1 MQICDKKINVL
12 LINNF
17 ENCADMFL
25 RKTLSIALLTAAS
38 SAVFAQGL
46 VLNNDD
52 LRTDL
57 NWLNQQGVINIS
69 TSTWPLSGDEIQ
81 RALSQAK
88 VTHPAQQ
95 KVINSVLN
103 ALKADNDTVKVGAFA
118 GTDIKDIPQAFGNN
132 HKSQYEGSVEFNA
145 GGENWDAKIRVNAEK
160 DPQIDSGHD
169 ANVEGSYVAGKL
181 WNQWVVAGQI
191 PTWWGPG
198 HDGSLIRGDASRPV
212 YGVTMQRAVQD
223 AFENKWLSWIGPWQ
237 YQLFAGQLD
246 DYKAVPNAKLLGMR
260 VTARPVP
267 ALELGASRTLQ
278 IGGDGQPNSFKAY
291 WNAIIGKDNG
301 CTNTDCIG
309 VDNPSNQLA
318 GFDARL
324 HLQPLFN
331 IPVSVYGQYI
341 GEDEAGY
348 LPSKKMYLAGA
359 DYSSIV
365 KNMPYQLYA
374 EWADTRTNGD
384 VKGISYSHHQ
394 YTDGYY
400 QHGFPLGHAIGGDG
414 QMYSVGGDIR
424 FDPMN
429 RLSGRAMVVKVN
441 ESNLAINKAF
451 PKEDKIK
458 ALDLTWTHYIK
469 PDLPLKING
478 WISDSDLE
486 GNDSGASIGI
496 EIPLERKMFGF

>member
-1 MQICDKKINVL
+1 M
-12 LINNF
+12 
-17 ENCADMFL
+17 
-25 RKTLSIALLTAAS
+25 
-38 SAVFAQGL
+38 
-46 VLNNDD
+46 
-52 LRTDL
+52 
-57 NWLNQQGVINIS
+57 
-69 TSTWPLSGDEIQ
+69 
-81 RALSQAK
+81 
-88 VTHPAQQ
+88 
-95 KVINSVLN
+95 
-103 ALKADNDTVKVGAFA
+103 GAFA
-118 GTDIKDIPQAFGNN
+118 ESDIKNIPQAFGDNQ
-132 HKSQYEGSVEFNA
+132 KSQYQGSLEFNA
-145 GGENWDAKIRVNAEK
+145 GGENWDAKVRVNAEK

-169 ANVEGSYVAGKL
+169 VNVEGSYVAGKL
-181 WNQWVVAGQI
+181 WNQWLVAGQI

-198 HDGSLIRGDASRPV
+198 HDGSLIRGDTSRPV

-246 DYKAVPNAKLLGMR
+246 DYKAVPHAKLLGMR

-267 ALELGASRTLQ
+267 ALEIGASRAIQ
-278 IGGDGQPNSFKAY
+278 IGGDGQPDSFKAY
-291 WNAIIGKDNG
+291 WNAVIGKDNG
-301 CTNTDCIG
+301 CTENSCVG
-309 VDNPSNQLA
+309 EDNASNQLA

-324 HLQPLFN
+324 QLQPLFN

-341 GEDEAGY
+341 GEDEAGG

-359 DYSSIV
+359 DYSSMIN
-365 KNMPYQLYA
+365 NMPYQIYA

-384 VKGISYSHHQ
+384 VRGISYNHHQ

-400 QHGFPLGHAIGGDG
+400 QHGFPLGHAMGGDG

-424 FDPMN
+424 FDVMN

-441 ESNLAINKAF
+441 QSNLAINKAF
-451 PKEDKIK
+451 PKDDEIK

-478 WISDSDLE
+478 WVSDSDLE
-486 GNDSGASIGI
+486 GNDAGASIGV

>member
-25 RKTLSIALLTAAS
+25 RKTLSIALLATAS

-103 ALKADNDTVKVGAFA
+103 ALKADNNTVKVGAFA
-118 GTDIKDIPQAFGNN
+118 ETDNKNIPQAFGDNQ
-132 HKSQYEGSVEFNA
+132 KAQYQGSLEFNA

-169 ANVEGSYVAGKL
+169 VNVEGSYVAGKL
-181 WNQWVVAGQI
+181 WNQWIVAGQI

-246 DYKAVPNAKLLGMR
+246 DYKAVPHAKLLGMR

-267 ALELGASRTLQ
+267 ALEIGASRAIQ
-278 IGGDGQPNSFKAY
+278 IGGDGQPDSFKAY
-291 WNAIIGKDNG
+291 WNAVIGKDNG
-301 CTNTDCIG
+301 CTENSCVG
-309 VDNPSNQLA
+309 EDNASNQLA

-324 HLQPLFN
+324 QLQPLFN

-341 GEDEAGY
+341 GEDEAGG

-359 DYSSIV
+359 DYSSMIN
-365 KNMPYQLYA
+365 NMPYQIYA

-384 VKGISYSHHQ
+384 VRGISYNHHQ

-400 QHGFPLGHAIGGDG
+400 QHGFPLGHAMGGDG

-424 FDPMN
+424 FDVMN

-441 ESNLAINKAF
+441 QSNSVTNKAF
-451 PKEDKIK
+451 PKDDEIK

-478 WISDSDLE
+478 WVSDSDLE
-486 GNDSGASIGI
+486 GNDAGASIGV

>member
-1 MQICDKKINVL
+1 
-12 LINNF
+12 
-17 ENCADMFL
+17 MFL
-25 RKTLSIALLTAAS
+25 RKTLSIALLATAS

-103 ALKADNDTVKVGAFA
+103 ALKADNDPVKVGAFA
-118 GTDIKDIPQAFGNN
+118 ESDIKNIPQAFGD
-132 HKSQYEGSVEFNA
+132 HQKSQYQGSLEFNA

-169 ANVEGSYVAGKL
+169 VNVEGSYVAGKL
-181 WNQWVVAGQI
+181 WNQWLVAGQI

-212 YGVTMQRAVQD
+212 YGVTAQRAVQN

-246 DYKAVPNAKLLGMR
+246 DYKAVPHAKLLGMR

-267 ALELGASRTLQ
+267 ALEIGASRAIQ
-278 IGGDGQPNSFKAY
+278 IGGDGQPDSFKAY
-291 WNAIIGKDNG
+291 WNAVIGKDNG
-301 CTNTDCIG
+301 CTENSCVG
-309 VDNPSNQLA
+309 EDNASNQLA

-324 HLQPLFN
+324 QLQPLFN

-341 GEDEAGY
+341 GEDEAGG

-359 DYSSIV
+359 DYSSMIN
-365 KNMPYQLYA
+365 NMPYQIYA

-384 VKGISYSHHQ
+384 VRGISYNHHQ

-400 QHGFPLGHAIGGDG
+400 QHGFPLGHAMGGDG

-424 FDPMN
+424 FDVMN

-441 ESNLAINKAF
+441 QSNLAINKAF
-451 PKEDKIK
+451 PKDDEIK

-478 WISDSDLE
+478 WVSDSDLE
-486 GNDSGASIGI
+486 GNDAGASIGV

>member
-1 MQICDKKINVL
+1 
-12 LINNF
+12 
-17 ENCADMFL
+17 MFL
-25 RKTLSIALLTAAS
+25 RKTLSIALLATAS

-118 GTDIKDIPQAFGNN
+118 ETDIKNIPQAFGDNQ
-132 HKSQYEGSVEFNA
+132 KSQYQGSLEFNA

-169 ANVEGSYVAGKL
+169 VNVEGSYVAGKL
-181 WNQWVVAGQI
+181 WNQWLVAGQI

-212 YGVTMQRAVQD
+212 YGVTMQRALQD

-246 DYKAVPNAKLLGMR
+246 DYKAVPHAKLLGMR

-267 ALELGASRTLQ
+267 ALEIGASRAIQ
-278 IGGDGQPNSFKAY
+278 IGGDGQPDSFKAY
-291 WNAIIGKDNG
+291 WNAVIGKDNG
-301 CTNTDCIG
+301 CTENSCVG
-309 VDNPSNQLA
+309 EDNASNQLA

-324 HLQPLFN
+324 QLQPLFN

-341 GEDEAGY
+341 GEDEAGG

-359 DYSSIV
+359 DYSSMIN
-365 KNMPYQLYA
+365 NMPYQIYA

-384 VKGISYSHHQ
+384 VRGISYNHHQ

-400 QHGFPLGHAIGGDG
+400 QHGFPLGHAMGGDG

-424 FDPMN
+424 FDVMN

-441 ESNLAINKAF
+441 QSNLAINKAF
-451 PKEDKIK
+451 PKDDEIK

-478 WISDSDLE
+478 WVSDSDLE
-486 GNDSGASIGI
+486 GNDAGASIGV